1 MRLYDTQMAPNPRI
15 VRIFLAEKG
24 IELPIVPVDLAAGE
38 HKTPE
43 FLAKNPSGTVPVLE
57 LDDGSYLSETVAIC
71 LYFEKLYPKP
81 PLFGNGQD
89 AKEQA
94 FVEMWRRRIELEI
107 VLPLMHAIRHTHP
120 GFANRVKPQLPDY
133 GAFCRQATLERLSW
147 LDGVLQQTPF
157 IAGDIY
163 SIADITLLPWLDFSK
178 VIRLDPFEGRA
189 HLKSWYE
196 NVSRRES
203 SKS

>member
-1 MRLYDTQMAPNPRI
+1 MAPNPRI

-24 IELPIVPVDLAAGE
+24 IEVPIVPVDLAAGE

-57 LDDGSYLSETVAIC
+57 LDDGSCLSETVAIC

-81 PLFGNGQD
+81 PLFGNSHD

-107 VLPLMHAIRHTHP
+107 VLPLMHAIRNTHP
-120 GFANRVKPQLPDY
+120 GFAHRVKQQFPDY
-133 GAFCRQATLERLSW
+133 GNFCRQAVLERLDW

-157 IAGDIY
+157 IAGNIY
-163 SIADITLLPWLDFSK
+163 SIADITLVPWVDFSK
-178 VIRLDPFEGRA
+178 VIHLEPFDRRA
-189 HLKSWYE
+189 QLRGWYE
-196 NVSRRES
+196 NVSKRGS
-203 SKS
+203 SKA